1 MSNTRNGLKQRIR
14 SFLTRQKIAVLAT
27 GDKKELYES
36 LVAFTVSENLRQIVF
51 ATERGTRKYSN
62 MKTKPAVAL
71 LVDDRV
77 NTKNDF
83 YKTTA
88 ITITGKAAELSGR
101 EGTRL
106 LRKHI
111 DRHRRIRDFLRSEKC
126 AIFKITTKAFY
137 VITSFKNVETLTL

>member
-1 MSNTRNGLKQRIR
+1 MSNAQNKLKQSIR
-14 SFLTRQKIAVLAT
+14 RFLTRQKIAVLAT

-36 LVAFTVSENLRQIVF
+36 LVAFTVSADLKQIVF

-62 MKTKPAVAL
+62 MKMKPAIAL

-88 ITITGKAAELSGR
+88 ITITGKAVESSGR

-111 DRHRRIRDFLRSEKC
+111 DRHRRIRDFLKSEKC
-126 AIFKITTKAFY
+126 VIFKITTRAFY
-137 VITSFKNVETLTL
+137 VITSFKNVETLTI